1 MAICRLMVFTFNSS
15 AARND
20 CLNYLFCNRDDPN
33 KNGSTPMLLASQNIG
48 RGGSGS
54 ADARNAASAAAAR
67 RCPSRVR
74 RSTDSGVSM

>member
-54 ADARNAASAAAAR
+54 ADAKAQQKEILRLLTEHGATRPMAAQGS
-67 RCPSRVR
+67 
-74 RSTDSGVSM
+74 

>member
-1 MAICRLMVFTFNSS
+1 MAICRIM

-20 CLNYLFCNRDDPN
+20 CSNYLFCNRDDPN

-54 ADARNAASAAAAR
+54 ADAKAQQKEILRLLTEHGA
-67 RCPSRVR
+67 
-74 RSTDSGVSM
+74 T

>member
-1 MAICRLMVFTFNSS
+1 MAICRLIVFTFNSS

-54 ADARNAASAAAAR
+54 ADAKAQQKEILRLLTEHGA
-67 RCPSRVR
+67 
-74 RSTDSGVSM
+74 T